1 MTLLSELIDIPTEV
15 HKSDFVISLKSAI
28 EDPGRTIA
36 DYVVTP
42 QLVECFD
49 DALSLITSAVA
60 DHRSKA
66 SYLHASFGSGK
77 SAFMAVTHLLLQG
90 EPAARSKPELASVL
104 HKYESKLAGRKF
116 LLVPYQAV
124 GANSLEQ
131 VVLGGYVEYVQRM
144 HPDRGL
150 PAVYVSDGIVDDSRT
165 KRAELGDEAFFRVL
179 SDGDAADEWG
189 EYGSGWDAVRF
200 EAALAAPP
208 TSSERD
214 QLVSALLRSHY
225 RALPGQAQAT
235 AEGFV
240 PIDDGLEAISRHAKG
255 LGYDAV
261 VLFLDELVLWLASR
275 MSDVA
280 FVSREGAK
288 VVKLV
293 EGDDHQRPAPIVS
306 LIARQRDLRELVGDH
321 VPGAQSLSAVDILRH
336 SEGRFDTI
344 TLEDRNLPAIAEQRL
359 LKPRSEAARQQLDEA
374 FEQVKRQLAERGE
387 RDVLLSASGDLAE
400 FRRLYP
406 FSPALVDALVALSGA
421 MQRERTSLKVMLHLL
436 VANRDRLQVGQLVP
450 LGDLFDAINTGDEP
464 LTEVMRAQFQQ
475 ARRVWSTRFEPML
488 LRIHGLTAS
497 EAEIADPD
505 HPFVIDARLVKSLL
519 VAALVPEVGPLRSLT
534 VSRLTALNSGVVR
547 AFIPGTERQQ
557 VLDKLRIWA
566 AEIGELRLG
575 DDDHDPTV
583 SVHLQG
589 IDTGPILDSASMVD
603 NEGERR
609 RRVRDLLAELL
620 QVKDPDSFT
629 PTLEVTWRGIT
640 RHVDVVFA
648 NVRSLDEL
656 PDESLR
662 AGSNPKIVIDFPWDD
677 ESFSPNDDRARV
689 EGFRR
694 ERPAEWTAVW
704 LPNFLSSASRQQLG
718 KLVRLDYVLTGDAF
732 DRAAGHL
739 SPTDRPIAKV
749 QLTNEQAAVSER
761 VRAILRQAYAV
772 DQPQPGTVDP
782 QLEPGEQFATL
793 DAALR
798 MRPPT
803 GTSLRSYAEG
813 IADQMF
819 AFRYPKHPDFTE
831 KLTAADL
838 RNTYTQVVAALGER
852 DGRLENVDPALRK
865 VLNKVAGPLQLGT
878 MHAAHFVADLQMWT
892 DLIDRRRTET
902 NTTTLTVRV
911 LRSWLDGADTP
922 SERRGLFG
930 EVADLVIMCFAAAT
944 NRSFVEAG
952 RPVSRPEIGRLGPD
966 WELRAEDLPN
976 EDVWDAALRRAEEVG
991 IVPASSL
998 RSAVSVAD
1006 LNDRILNELISNRAD
1021 PVRALPA
1028 ALVRLNAVVALDPDS
1043 ARLVTARS
1051 AVSLV
1056 DELNRRRDQA
1066 VVVFAEHPEPP
1077 NAAVLGTSIKQ
1088 AVAVVAELE
1097 RFNVELVRSAIG
1109 LGGVHAMEA
1118 ADIGRRFVEAV
1129 EADELTIGLVDRL
1142 RSIQSSATSLLA
1154 RVASEAQASVPPVPP
1169 VETPPPVGP
1178 TPSPALPLNDER
1190 TAARLRAEEQLAAIR
1205 GRLKAE
1211 ANLALEWTI
1220 EDAT

>member
-1 MTLLSELIDIPTEV
+1 MTLLSELIEIPTEV

-28 EDPGRTIA
+28 EDPTRTIA

-42 QLVECFD
+42 QLAECFD
-49 DALSLITSAVA
+49 SALSLITSAVV
-60 DHRSKA
+60 DRRSKA

-104 HKYESKLAGRKF
+104 HKYEAKLAGRKF
-116 LLVPYQAV
+116 LLVPFQAV

-131 VVLGGYVEYVQRM
+131 VVLGGYVEYVQRL
-144 HPDRGL
+144 HPERGL
-150 PAVYVSDGIVDDSRT
+150 PAVYVSDGIVEDSRT
-165 KRAELGDEAFFRVL
+165 KRAELGDEAFFRIL
-179 SDGDAADEWG
+179 SDGDTADEWG
-189 EYGSGWDAVRF
+189 AYGSGWDAVRF

-208 TSSERD
+208 ASSERD

-240 PIDDGLEAISRHAKG
+240 PIDDGLEAISRHAKS

-374 FEQVKRQLAERGE
+374 FEQVKRELGERGE
-387 RDVLLSASGDLAE
+387 RDVLLSDSGDLGE

-421 MQRERTSLKVMLHLL
+421 MQRERTSLKVMLQLL
-436 VANRDRLQVGQLVP
+436 VCNRDRLQVGQLVP

-475 ARRVWSTRFEPML
+475 ARRVWSGRFEPML
-488 LRIHGLTAS
+488 LRIHGLTAV
-497 EAEIADPD
+497 EAGVAGPD

-519 VAALVPEVGPLRSLT
+519 VAALVPEVGPLRALT

-566 AEIGELRLG
+566 SEIGELRLG
-575 DDDHDPTV
+575 EDDHDPTV

-589 IDTGPILDSASMVD
+589 IDTGPILDSANMVD

-620 QVKDPDSFT
+620 QVKDADSFT
-629 PTLEVTWRGIT
+629 PSLEVTWRGIT
-640 RHVDVVFA
+640 RTVDVVFA
-648 NVRSLDEL
+648 NVRNLDEL

-662 AGSNPKIVIDFPWDD
+662 AGTNPKLVIDFPWDD

-689 EGFRR
+689 EGFRL

-704 LPNFLSSASRQQLG
+704 LPNFLSNSSRQQLG
-718 KLVRLDYVLTGDAF
+718 KLVRLDYLLTGDAF

-739 SPTDRPIAKV
+739 SPTDRPIARV

-772 DQPQPGTVDP
+772 DQPQQGTVDA
-782 QLEPGEQFATL
+782 QLSPGEQFATL
-793 DAALR
+793 DAALQL
-798 MRPPT
+798 RPPT

-813 IADQMF
+813 LADQMF

-831 KLTAADL
+831 KLTGSDL
-838 RNTYTQVVAALGER
+838 RNTYNQVVAALGER
-852 DGRLENVDPALRK
+852 NGRLENVEPAMRR
-865 VLNKVAGPLQLGT
+865 VLTKVAGPLQLGV
-878 MHAAHFVADLQMWT
+878 MHAAHFVVDLQVWT
-892 DLIDRRRTET
+892 DLIERRRAET

-922 SERRGLFG
+922 GERRGLTG
-930 EVADLVIMCFAAAT
+930 EVADLVIMCAAVGT
-944 NRSFVEAG
+944 NRSFVDGG

-966 WELRAEDLPN
+966 WELRTENLPS
-976 EDVWDAALRRAEEVG
+976 EEVWEGALRRTGEVG
-991 IVPASSL
+991 IVPASTL
-998 RSAVSVAD
+998 RSAASVAD
-1006 LNDRILNELISNRAD
+1006 LNDRILNDLIGSRAD
-1021 PVRALPA
+1021 AVRALPA
-1028 ALVRLNAVVALDPDS
+1028 ALERLNGVVSIDPDS
-1043 ARLVTARS
+1043 VRLATARS
-1051 AVSLV
+1051 GVALL

-1066 VVVFAEHPEPP
+1066 VTVFAEHSEPP
-1077 NAAVLGTSIKQ
+1077 SAAVLGTSIKQ
-1088 AVAVVAELE
+1088 AAAVVSELE
-1097 RFNVELVRSAIG
+1097 RFNSELVRSAIG
-1109 LGGVHAMEA
+1109 LNGAHQAEA
-1118 ADIGRRFVEAV
+1118 DEIRRRFVEAV

-1142 RSIQSSATSLLA
+1142 RSVQSSATSLLA
-1154 RVASEAQASVPPVPP
+1154 RVAAQAQAPAAPVVPPTTPLP
-1169 VETPPPVGP
+1169 AEPTPPPAPVTGGGR
-1178 TPSPALPLNDER
+1178 A
-1190 TAARLRAEEQLAAIR
+1190 AARAQAEQELEAMQA
-1205 GRLKAE
+1205 RLKAE
-1211 ANLALEWTI
+1211 AELELKWTI